1 LVFAV
6 QKMRHYLVSQTI
18 HVVSKVN
25 PLRLLMTKPLLLNG
39 RLVKWA
45 ILLSQYEKQF
55 LPQKAMK
62 GQIVAYFLAENPDP
76 RTIKLYEDF
85 SDEIAEVC
93 MTQTSFEEQV
103 WQLFFDDASR
113 TGPRGNIIVRVRIV
127 LVS

>member
-1 LVFAV
+1 
-6 QKMRHYLVSQTI
+6 
-18 HVVSKVN
+18 
-25 PLRLLMTKPLLLNG
+25 MTKPLLLNG